1 MEKATRVLLVRHGE
15 TIWNKEGRLQG
26 HLDSDLTARG
36 TAQASS
42 VAARLKSYG
51 FDALY
56 ASDLGRAHR
65 TAQEIAAATGFR
77 IIPEPRLRERNLG
90 IFQGLT
96 EAEIRDR
103 YPAEWNLFRSM
114 EPDYRIPGGESSRDR
129 IVRTRSLLDEVAVRH
144 RGGTV
149 LFVTHGGILDG
160 IFRLVTGLPLELP
173 RQFKIW
179 NAGINIISRVS
190 LGSQDAADTGP
201 LSSGGPASAPADGW
215 MIELWGDT
223 GTLAAGD
230 ALDDN

>member
-15 TIWNKEGRLQG
+15 TVWNAEGRLQG
-26 HLDSDLTARG
+26 HLDSELTSRG
-36 TAQASS
+36 VAQANS
-42 VAARLKSYG
+42 VAARLRDYR

-56 ASDLGRAHR
+56 ASDLGRAYK
-65 TAQEIAAATGFR
+65 TAQKIAAATGCR
-77 IIPEPRLRERNLG
+77 IISEPRLRERNLG

-96 EAEIRDR
+96 EGEIRVR
-103 YPAEWNLFRSM
+103 YPEEWSRFRSM
-114 EPDYRIPGGESSRDR
+114 EPDYRVPDGESSRDR
-129 IVRTRSLLDEVAVRH
+129 VVRSRSLLDEVAVRH
-144 RGGTV
+144 RERTV
-149 LFVTHGGILDG
+149 LLVTHGGILDG

-190 LGSQDAADTGP
+190 LGSEDAADTGP
-201 LSSGGPASAPADGW
+201 LHSGGPASAPADGW

-223 GTLAAGD
+223 GTLASGD